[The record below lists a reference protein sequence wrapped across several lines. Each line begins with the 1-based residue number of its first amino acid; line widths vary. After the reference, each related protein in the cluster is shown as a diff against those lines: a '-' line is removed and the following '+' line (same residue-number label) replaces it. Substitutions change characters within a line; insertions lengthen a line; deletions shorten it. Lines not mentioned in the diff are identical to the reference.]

1 MAYSKNTWAKG
12 DVVTSAKLNNIESG
26 ISTAEAVVMSVNETF
41 AAPIY
46 QVVEAAKAAA
56 QSATTKTAAM
66 VVSGGMADNV
76 RYVANVTSGGQLV
89 IVDIYGIEN
98 VAPPRSLIV
107 THSDTKGFTVGWTE
121 IPGDGNI
128 YDISLSIFT
137 TVIVVRVSLV
147 PETTVD

>member
-26 ISTAEAVVMSVNETF
+26 ISTAEAVVISVDETF

-66 VVSGGMADNV
+66 VASGGMADNV
-76 RYVANVTSGGQLV
+76 RYVSNVTSGGQLV

-98 VAPPRSLIV
+98 VAPPRSLMV
-107 THSDTKGFTVGWTE
+107 THSDPKGFTVGWAE

-128 YDISLSIFT
+128 YDISLSVFT
-137 TVIVVRVSLV
+137 TAITVRVLLV
-147 PETTVD
+147 PATTVD